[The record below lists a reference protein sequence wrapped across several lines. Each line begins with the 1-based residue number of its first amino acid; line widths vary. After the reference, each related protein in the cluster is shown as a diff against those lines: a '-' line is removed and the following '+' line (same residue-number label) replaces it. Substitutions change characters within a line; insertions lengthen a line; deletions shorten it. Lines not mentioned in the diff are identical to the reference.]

1 MSVFFSLFNSSINV
15 LLVVVVVSVSVS
27 VSVIYDDD
35 GRVGLLWF
43 TSWYE
48 WVSSDHPPS
57 ILLSVV
63 STPSPEWMREKDK
76 QAEIDCGR
84 HGIPC
89 YWLVCWIAIIRPR
102 SSSTQMR
109 TNSVAI
115 NDDYR
120 VCVCVYVWR
129 TRQIPR
135 EKKGTQW
142 INEWMMEKNSKA
154 IPRLQT
160 RNIHRH

>member
-1 MSVFFSLFNSSINV
+1 MPAVFLSLSLFNSSINV
-15 LLVVVVVSVSVS
+15 LLVVVVVSVS

-120 VCVCVYVWR
+120 VCVCL
-129 TRQIPR
+129 TH
-135 EKKGTQW
+135 TQKSS
-142 INEWMMEKNSKA
+142 IIVIIIDKQTTIQSKNNLWKT
-154 IPRLQT
+154 IIRPP
-160 RNIHRH
+160 